1 MLYMEYY
8 KLGLKRRDKIRVWI
22 TLITFAKIIYKQ
34 LRNRLRQRKTS
45 IAEIKCVLM
54 IRDRFLAIISSK
66 STLLHNRIRNDLR
79 YTCQMKTTSSYGVS
93 YHMRAIQ
100 TVLVFLRLKREKKR
114 LGIAIVIFVTKII
127 EVQKLFRSHINK
139 QKQRK

>member
-1 MLYMEYY
+1 
-8 KLGLKRRDKIRVWI
+8 
-22 TLITFAKIIYKQ
+22 
-34 LRNRLRQRKTS
+34 
-45 IAEIKCVLM
+45 
-54 IRDRFLAIISSK
+54 
-66 STLLHNRIRNDLR
+66 
-79 YTCQMKTTSSYGVS
+79 
-93 YHMRAIQ
+93 MRAIQ